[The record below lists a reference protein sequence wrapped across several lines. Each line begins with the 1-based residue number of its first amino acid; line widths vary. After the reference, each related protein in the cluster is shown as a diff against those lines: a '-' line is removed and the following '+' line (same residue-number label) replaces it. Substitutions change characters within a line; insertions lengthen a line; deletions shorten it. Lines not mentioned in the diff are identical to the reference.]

1 MKKTNRFNPPHPLL
15 NWILRRG
22 RNVLAFQLY
31 QERNGY
37 EVSVSAPGRSKQLY
51 SRLCAE
57 GRNALQL
64 HAALVAG
71 FRDAGW
77 TSVAYR

>member
-1 MKKTNRFNPPHPLL
+1 MKTKRFDTPRPLL

-22 RNVLAFQLY
+22 RDILAFQV
-31 QERNGY
+31 RCAGGRY
-37 EVSVSAPGRSKQLY
+37 EVSVSSPLVRKLVYARSCGR
-51 SRLCAE
+51 
-57 GRNALQL
+57 GPNALRL

-77 TSVAYR
+77 RSIAYR